1 MSDTIILGIL
11 LEKYNNAKYKKVG
24 NCIKL
29 RYQYHD
35 INVNLYFDGYDK
47 NYPSTSIILAMDKSY
62 YITSFNVDNFDEK
75 NQYLDKIPDP
85 ILNLI
90 KDENNKLTSFYN
102 EMRKRIKEDNFQN
115 ISYSSDI
122 VFNNTMQYNK
132 NKENGNPFFHYIR
145 AAVMTPEHFKKLFHS
160 MNISKEILMKI
171 QQAGFTIVTT
181 NDPNK
186 RKNFYE
192 KLKSKEIFIEVL

>member
-11 LEKYNNAKYKKVG
+11 LEKYNNYKKVG

-29 RYQYHD
+29 YYPY
-35 INVNLYFDGYDK
+35 NGVKVNLYFDGYDK
-47 NYPSTSIILAMDKSY
+47 NYPSAFIILVANKSY

-90 KDENNKLTSFYN
+90 KDEDNKLTSFYN
-102 EMRKRIKEDNFQN
+102 EMRKRIKEDDFQDT
-115 ISYSSDI
+115 SYSKDI

-132 NKENGNPFFHYIR
+132 NKKNGNPFFHHVR
-145 AAVMTPEHFKKLFHS
+145 AVKMTSEHFKKLFYS
-160 MNISKEILMKI
+160 MNISKEKLMKI
-171 QQAGFTIVTT
+171 QRAGFTIVTT
-181 NDPNK
+181 NDLDK
-186 RKNFYE
+186 RKDFHGELSN
-192 KLKSKEIFIEVL
+192 KGILID

>member
-1 MSDTIILGIL
+1 M
-11 LEKYNNAKYKKVG
+11 K
-24 NCIKL
+24 
-29 RYQYHD
+29 
-35 INVNLYFDGYDK
+35 
-47 NYPSTSIILAMDKSY
+47 
-62 YITSFNVDNFDEK
+62 K

-145 AAVMTPEHFKKLFHS
+145 TAVMTPEHFKKYS
-160 MNISKEILMKI
+160 
-171 QQAGFTIVTT
+171 IVWIFQKKFSWKF
-181 NDPNK
+181 NK
-186 RKNFYE
+186 QD
-192 KLKSKEIFIEVL
+192 LPL

>member
-1 MSDTIILGIL
+1 MGNAIILGIL

-29 RYQYHD
+29 HYQYRD
-35 INVNLYFDGYDK
+35 TNVNLYFDGYDK
-47 NYPSTSIILAMDKSY
+47 NYPLAFMILAANKSY
-62 YITSFNVDNFDEK
+62 YMTSFNVDNFDEK

-85 ILNLI
+85 ILDLI

-115 ISYSSDI
+115 TSYNSDI

-132 NKENGNPFFHYIR
+132 NKENGNPFFHYPKIGT
-145 AAVMTPEHFKKLFHS
+145 MTSKHFEKLFYG

-181 NDPNK
+181 SDPSK
-186 RKNFYE
+186 RADFYE
-192 KLKSKEIFIEVL
+192 KLRNRGIINYE